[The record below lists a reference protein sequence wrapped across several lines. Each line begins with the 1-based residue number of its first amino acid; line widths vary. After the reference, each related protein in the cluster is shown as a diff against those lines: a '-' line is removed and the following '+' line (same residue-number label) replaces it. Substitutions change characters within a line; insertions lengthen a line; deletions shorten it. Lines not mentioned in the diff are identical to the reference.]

1 MADDSNSTTP
11 TTTTDE
17 DIARIVKAG
26 EPGVA
31 SAMKVLEI
39 TEQHYYEA
47 VNRTTPPPVTTRA
60 VSHT

>member
-1 MADDSNSTTP
+1 MADEKKNSS
-11 TTTTDE
+11 TTDE

-39 TEQHYYEA
+39 TEQHYFAA
-47 VNRTTPPPVTTRA
+47 VSQTTPPTVTTRA
-60 VSHT
+60 ASHS

>member
-1 MADDSNSTTP
+1 MADNSKSTIT

-31 SAMKVLEI
+31 TAMKVLEI

-47 VNRTTPPPVTTRA
+47 VNKTTPPTVATRA
-60 VSHT
+60 ASHT